1 MKYKYTKHGDE
12 LRFNYCPICDKIKEN
27 PDFAINVAEGVYF
40 CFSNNQGGRVE
51 DLAKYSF
58 DIGEIPELRKFIK
71 KSYTRKSYGDN
82 KASSRDREN
91 ERKITVNN
99 REEKEKI
106 GNRVAKIEKIKKI

>member
-71 KSYTRKSYGDN
+71 KSYIRKSYGDSKESGFN
-82 KASSRDREN
+82 SIKKKEVLIFMI
-91 ERKITVNN
+91 KQ
-99 REEKEKI
+99 KEK
-106 GNRVAKIEKIKKI
+106 KKGMDFIVLA